1 MFISE
6 KSLKQIL
13 LSAAMVISSGYA
25 IDAHAATDGDL
36 GEDST
41 GTSDI
46 TVTIPE
52 LIRITDVGNIAFGT
66 FSGSNNLALFDN
78 VCIFRNNPLSPDYI
92 VTATD
97 SNGGAD
103 FKVADGANEI
113 DYQVYWNDVT
123 GNRGTQLVYSTA
135 SAEQNNAN
143 TASPTCAGGT
153 NARFDVEILEADL
166 IAAVPGA
173 YTATLTLFVEPQ

>member
-6 KSLKQIL
+6 RSFKQIL
-13 LSAAMVISSGYA
+13 LSAAMVFSFGYA
-25 IDAHAATDGDL
+25 INAHAATDGDL

-41 GTSDI
+41 GTSEI

-52 LIRITDVGNIAFGT
+52 LIKITDVGDITLGT
-66 FSGSNNLALFDN
+66 FSGASNMNAFDN
-78 VCIFRNNPLSPDYI
+78 VCIFRNNPASPDYI

-103 FKVADGANEI
+103 FKVADGGNEI
-113 DYQVYWNDVT
+113 DYQVYWNDAT
-123 GNRGTQLVYSTA
+123 GNRGVQLVYNTA

-143 TASPTCAGGT
+143 TASPSCAGGT

-173 YTATLTLFVEPQ
+173 YSATLTLFVEPQ